1 MMMKGFMA
9 GKGIHCNDVAFAG
22 FVLCCESQKIPA
34 INQKSKKVVKV

>member
-22 FVLCCESQKIPA
+22 FVLCCESQK
-34 INQKSKKVVKV
+34 NTRNKSKE